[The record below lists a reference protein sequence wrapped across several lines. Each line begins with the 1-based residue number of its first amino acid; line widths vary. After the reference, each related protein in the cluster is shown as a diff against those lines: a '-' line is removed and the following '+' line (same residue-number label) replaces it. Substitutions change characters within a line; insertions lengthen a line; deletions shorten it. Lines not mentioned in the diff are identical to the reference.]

1 LKLDRRLDRA
11 FEILDSDHEKLHFYI
26 NEFGEKINVV
36 LMNNQDKDHTR
47 YNINHLFE
55 THVNFEK
62 FLHRHLT
69 DEEEIIVPLILEY
82 DPGLRH

>member
-1 LKLDRRLDRA
+1 MNWLISSPPLKKIKMLASKIRLA
-11 FEILDSDHEKLHFYI
+11 TLSTY
-26 NEFGEKINVV
+26 
-36 LMNNQDKDHTR
+36 
-47 YNINHLFE
+47 LFD

-82 DPGLRH
+82 DPDLQH